1 MSATNQNPETDSL
14 KVNYNEE
21 TGEIQLEW
29 DPNDPQWN
37 FLGGLTPE
45 EIRDMIMEHAM
56 ETLQD
61 ETEID

>member
-37 FLGGLTPE
+37 FLGSLTPE
-45 EIRDMIMEHAM
+45 QIRDMIMEQAM
-56 ETLQD
+56 ETLQN